1 MTLSGIFID
10 DNDDEAVYAEQ
21 MTTRGELKIVHE
33 RPRSLT
39 VHSNDIFSRKPDL
52 LALDYRLD
60 EDLGDLD
67 DNEAY
72 KAGAM
77 AQQLRDLA
85 IDAPERDFPIILVS
99 SEDKIRDQYE
109 PDKTSHDLF
118 DALYVKSEVN
128 DDKEPV
134 RGELISLCKGYI
146 LLKSQLGNF
155 DLATLTGLEGD
166 DADLLDY
173 QELTLPI
180 SKAAAPHI
188 VAGILLNQLIHRSG
202 PLIDI
207 NEACARLGV
216 DLQHADLISAFLV
229 QKSANYRGIFCD
241 GWLRFWSHLVGDITG
256 EIFGKRATG
265 FTAAERAEELSKAIG
280 EPLEA
285 ANSTWTKR
293 PDELIAFAC
302 ACCGEGTEMR
312 HSAGVFETNL
322 PSFSRRRRVCWRC
335 VHDDR
340 YLDMRPS
347 ITMDSSDDDLVDY
360 VKAMEFP
367 T

>member
-1 MTLSGIFID
+1 MTFSGIFID

-21 MTTRGELKIVHE
+21 MTTRGELKLVHE
-33 RPRSLT
+33 RPGSLT
-39 VHSNDIFSRKPDL
+39 VHSNEIFSRKPDL
-52 LALDYRLD
+52 IVLDYRLD
-60 EDLGDLD
+60 ENLGDLE

-72 KAGAM
+72 KASAM

-85 IDAPERDFPIILVS
+85 INMPRADFPIVLIS
-99 SEDKIRDQYE
+99 SEEKIRDQYE

-134 RGELISLCKGYI
+134 RKELVSLCTGYH
-146 LLKSQLGNF
+146 LLRSQTGNF
-155 DLATLTGLEGD
+155 NLAALVGLDGD
-166 DADLLDY
+166 DVDLLDY
-173 QELTLPI
+173 QELTVPI

-188 VAGILLNQLIHRSG
+188 VAGILLTQLINRSG

-207 NEACARLGV
+207 DEVCARFGA
-216 DLQHADLISAFLV
+216 DRKHAAKISVLLV
-229 QKSANYRGIFCD
+229 EKSADYRGAFSS
-241 GWLRFWSHLVGDITG
+241 GWPRFWSHLVDDLAA

-265 FTAAERAEELSKAIG
+265 FTAAEQAEKLSELFE
-280 EPLEA
+280 EPIEA
-285 ANSTWTKR
+285 ARSTWTKKD
-293 PDELIAFAC
+293 DELIAFAC

-322 PSFSRRRRVCWRC
+322 PNFSRRRRVCWRC
-335 VHDDR
+335 IHDDR
-340 YLDMRPS
+340 YLDARPS
-347 ITMDSSDDDLVDY
+347 ITMDASDEDLVDA

-367 T
+367 E

>member
-1 MTLSGIFID
+1 VTLSGIFID

-85 IDAPERDFPIILVS
+85 IDAPEGDFPIVLVS

-128 DDKEPV
+128 DDKDPV
-134 RGELISLCKGYI
+134 RRELISLCNGYI

-155 DLATLTGLEGD
+155 DLVTLTGLEGD

-173 QELTLPI
+173 QELTLPM
-180 SKAAAPHI
+180 SNAAAPHI
-188 VAGILLNQLIHRSG
+188 AAGLLLNQLIHRSG
-202 PLIDI
+202 PLIGI
-207 NEACARLGV
+207 NEACARFGV
-216 DLQHADLISAFLV
+216 DLNHDERISALLV
-229 QKSANYRGIFCD
+229 QRSADYRGIFST
-241 GWLRFWSHLVGDITG
+241 GWPRFWSHLVDDLAD
-256 EIFGKRATG
+256 EVFGKRATG
-265 FTAAERAEELSKAIG
+265 FTAAERAEKLSATLD
-280 EPLEA
+280 EPFEA
-285 ANSTWTKR
+285 ASSTWTKK

-312 HSAGVFETNL
+312 HSAGVFESSL
-322 PSFSRRRRVCWRC
+322 PSFSKRRRVCWRC
-335 VHDDR
+335 IHDDR
-340 YLDMRPS
+340 YLEIRPS
-347 ITMDSSDDDLVDY
+347 ITMDDSDEDLVNA

-367 T
+367 G